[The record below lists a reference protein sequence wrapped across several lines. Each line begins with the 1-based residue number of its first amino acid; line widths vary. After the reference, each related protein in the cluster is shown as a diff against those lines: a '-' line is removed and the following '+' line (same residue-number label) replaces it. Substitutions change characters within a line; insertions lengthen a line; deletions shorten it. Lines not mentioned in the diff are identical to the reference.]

1 MKNIPRQNVNIS
13 SGNIVIRLPRKQ
25 LSELDHNLN
34 AGFHILNAGEFEMA
48 MAVLAAGSQVGTG
61 QTHKGQASAIGAAA
75 NGNDFGFDIKISV
88 YRAHIVD

>member
-1 MKNIPRQNVNIS
+1 MKQCVKEWNNLWLKNPRQNVNIS

-48 MAVLAAGSQVGTG
+48 MAILAAGS
-61 QTHKGQASAIGAAA
+61 
-75 NGNDFGFDIKISV
+75 
-88 YRAHIVD
+88 